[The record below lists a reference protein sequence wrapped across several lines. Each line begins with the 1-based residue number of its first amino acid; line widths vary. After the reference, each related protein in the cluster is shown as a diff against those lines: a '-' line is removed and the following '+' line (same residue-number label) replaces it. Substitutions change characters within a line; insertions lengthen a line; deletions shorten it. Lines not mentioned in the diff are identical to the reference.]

1 MATPIPHRTPMIRK
15 KRTLSSSTTNA
26 PSRAVASSSLPQW
39 LSLISLPFVAMSA
52 SALLYTLGA
61 PFVDV
66 QFTAVSREPNILL
79 GGALGIWRVLELW
92 IAWYLGFDG
101 KSRDMHAS
109 SAAYCDIH
117 RLRRRLTEL

>member
-1 MATPIPHRTPMIRK
+1 MATPAHLRAPTIRK
-15 KRTLSSSTTNA
+15 KRTVSISAQNA
-26 PSRAVASSSLPQW
+26 PISAIAPSSLPQW

-52 SALLYTLGA
+52 SALLYTLAA

-92 IAWYLGFDG
+92 IGWYLGFDG
-101 KSRDMHAS
+101 KSQDMRAS
-109 SAAYCDIH
+109 FPTY
-117 RLRRRLTEL
+117 LRSY